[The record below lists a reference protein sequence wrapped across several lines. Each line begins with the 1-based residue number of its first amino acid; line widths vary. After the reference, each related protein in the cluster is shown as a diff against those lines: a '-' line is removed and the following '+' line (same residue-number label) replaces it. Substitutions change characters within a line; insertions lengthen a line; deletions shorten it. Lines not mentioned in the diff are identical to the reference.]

1 MIIVQLFI
9 GIIFALGA
17 GMILCDIF
25 KIPTLKVSRATHN
38 LGKKGDKKVSPV
50 KLFLD
55 GFAEEFAQKIKLNEW
70 KKKEL
75 EKDLLSAGL
84 GDVTPEQFTA
94 RAMTKAF
101 AVGIF
106 AIPAFFV
113 FKVLGILFIG
123 LAFFVYFMETR
134 SITSKIK
141 KKRAKIEAELPR
153 FVGTVNNK
161 LTHTRD
167 VIEILTAYKETAGEE
182 FKEELTITVAE
193 MNIGANKTEALTHLE
208 ERVGSSLLSEVT
220 LKLKAVI
227 EGNYSEA
234 SWTMLASTF
243 AQLQKDNLKKQ
254 ANTIPRKCRKNSI
267 ALLICFILIYVVVL
281 GQVLISSLGGIF

>member
-1 MIIVQLFI
+1 MIFVQLFI
-9 GIIFALGA
+9 GIIFAFGV
-17 GMILCDIF
+17 GMILCNIF
-25 KIPTLKVSRATHN
+25 KVPSLKVSRATHN
-38 LGKKGDKKVSPV
+38 LGKKGDKKVSPI
-50 KLFLD
+50 KLFID
-55 GFAEEFAQKIKLNEW
+55 GFADEFSQKIKLNEW

-75 EKDLLSAGL
+75 ENDLVSAGM
-84 GDVTPEQFTA
+84 GDITPELFTA
-94 RAMTKAF
+94 RAITKAF

-106 AIPAFFV
+106 SIPALIV
-113 FKVLGILFIG
+113 SKVLAVLIIG
-123 LAFFVYFMETR
+123 AAFFVYFMTTK
-134 SITSKIK
+134 SVTSKIK

-153 FVGTVNNK
+153 FVSTVNNK
-161 LTHTRD
+161 LSHTRD

-182 FKEELTITVAE
+182 LKEELTITVAE
-193 MNIGANKTEALTHLE
+193 MNIGANKSEALTHLE

-254 ANTIPRKCRKNSI
+254 ANAIPRKVRKNSM
-267 ALLICFILIYVVVL
+267 ALLFCFILIYVVVL
-281 GQVLISSLGGIF
+281 GQVLVTSLSGIF